1 MNDLDEELALRFE
14 ENRTHLRSVGYRMLG
29 SLTEADDAIQEAW
42 LRLNRS
48 GGAGIDNLGG
58 WLTTVVARICLDMLR
73 AREARKDQPAGV
85 RLPEA
90 ALPPDDRS
98 DPADEAVLAES
109 VGLAM
114 LVVLDTLEPAERLA
128 FVLHD
133 VFAVPFDEIATVVD
147 RTPTA
152 TRQLASRARR
162 RVQGSSPGG
171 DVDATRHRRVVDAFL
186 AASRGGDFE
195 GLLAVLDPAVV
206 LRVDPRTSKAREVR
220 GATSVVGQARSYGQL
235 VPYARLA
242 LVDGQ
247 VGIVVTP
254 HGRLRVA
261 MRFRTR
267 ADRIIEIDV
276 LTLPT
281 SLDELDLAVLAA

>member
-1 MNDLDEELALRFE
+1 MDDMNEALALRFE

-58 WLTTVVARICLDMLR
+58 WLSTVVARICLDMLR
-73 AREARKDQPAGV
+73 ARGSRKDQPVGV

-90 ALPPDDRS
+90 ALPTDDRC

-114 LVVLDTLEPAERLA
+114 LIVLDTLDPAERQA

-133 VFAVPFDEIATVVD
+133 VFAVPFDEIATVLD

-162 RVQGSSPGG
+162 RVRGSSPGA
-171 DVDATRHRRVVDAFL
+171 DIDAGRHRRVVDAFL

-195 GLLAVLDPAVV
+195 SLFAVLDPAVMQ
-206 LRVDPRTSKAREVR
+206 VDPRTPETRKV
-220 GATSVVGQARSYGQL
+220 
-235 VPYARLA
+235 
-242 LVDGQ
+242 
-247 VGIVVTP
+247 
-254 HGRLRVA
+254 HGRPRPSA
-261 MRFRTR
+261 RPDRMRSWRLLPAR
-267 ADRIIEIDV
+267 A
-276 LTLPT
+276 
-281 SLDELDLAVLAA
+281 A